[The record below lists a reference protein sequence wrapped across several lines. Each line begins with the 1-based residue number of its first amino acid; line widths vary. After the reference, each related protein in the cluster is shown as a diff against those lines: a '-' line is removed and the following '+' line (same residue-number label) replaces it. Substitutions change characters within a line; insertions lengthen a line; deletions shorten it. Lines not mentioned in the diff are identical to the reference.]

1 MKIKD
6 YIIEQI
12 NNMEREDL
20 LLICQILNTIRK
32 TKKGQNLSKRRGYLM
47 VKESLKNIKEPLSNT
62 IIKDR
67 AERI

>member
-20 LLICQILNTIRK
+20 LLLYQILNITKK
-32 TKKGQNLSKRRGYLM
+32 TKKGQNLSKRRGYLK
-47 VKESLKNIKEPLSNT
+47 VRESLKNLKEPLSNT